1 MNTRKTNPPL
11 NFNYFKIICVRLDTL
26 RELTFYFIIFSRRN
40 KERNQR
46 ELNCISGSSSE
57 TTASWFQQCLQ
68 SPAAYQQLAAASAA
82 TALAA
87 AASRAADN
95 STSHIA
101 RTDNDNQGNCYLSHR
116 IIDSFPRIL
125 G

>member
-1 MNTRKTNPPL
+1 MKTP
-11 NFNYFKIICVRLDTL
+11 FFGTL
-26 RELTFYFIIFSRRN
+26 ALFAVLTIGCSEN
-40 KERNQR
+40 EETKE
-46 ELNCISGSSSE
+46 NCISGSSSE

-116 IIDSFPRIL
+116 IIDSFTRIL
-125 G
+125 TEKSLD